1 MMKTIYV
8 LVCVCTGYSVM
19 RLWIV
24 LVILTITTPVYAQ
37 TVGST
42 SGAMSTVDISN
53 PANSTNHLITTPTVV
68 APGLA
73 AAGVETCLG
82 SASAGLSVMGG
93 GLTFGSTMVDSGCTI
108 RLLARQLF
116 AFGFQKAAVALMC
129 QDERV
134 AAAMAA
140 AGSLCPASAEVTV
153 SDRAPFAPVN
163 GFAQEDQAAAITQ
176 EEQTTP
182 STQEGQATPGTQA
195 EQAWFDRASN
205 IN

>member
-1 MMKTIYV
+1 
-8 LVCVCTGYSVM
+8 
-19 RLWIV
+19 
-24 LVILTITTPVYAQ
+24 
-37 TVGST
+37 
-42 SGAMSTVDISN
+42 MSTVDISN

-116 AFGFQKAAVALMC
+116 AFGFQKAALALMC

-134 AAAMAA
+134 AAAMYA
-140 AGSLCPASAEVTV
+140 AGSPCPASAAVRV
-153 SDRAPFAPVN
+153 SDRVAFTPVN
-163 GFAQEDQAAAITQ
+163 GFAQEAQAQPPTQ
-176 EEQTTP
+176 EEQAQPFTP
-182 STQEGQATPGTQA
+182 EEQPPPVKPE

-205 IN
+205 MH